1 MTVLSRTEFELLS
14 FLEKNGPSQVSPET
28 AALTGELLAAG
39 WLRKKGVL
47 VELSQAGRREL
58 APYRVEQAII
68 MAAGFGSRM
77 LPATKDTPKP
87 LVEVNG
93 KRIIET
99 LLDALVAA
107 DIRDITVIIGYQA
120 QKFADLLEKYPFLKF
135 VTNADYV
142 NCNNISSMMKVLD
155 RLDANTY
162 ICEAD
167 LYVTN
172 PAVISKYQYDS
183 NILGYY
189 SQETT
194 DWCFKVQ
201 AGRVVDYRQGNR
213 DCYTEYGISYWTK
226 KDCQQLRLD
235 LPQVYAQPAGP
246 QQFWETVPLKWCQ
259 QHYQVRLRECQQEDI
274 AEIDSYQ
281 ELEAFRKRQVG

>member
-1 MTVLSRTEFELLS
+1 MISRAQFELLTS
-14 FLEKNGPSQVSPET
+14 LTKTGPIKAEKVQAQNV
-28 AALTGELLAAG
+28 AELLAKG
-39 WLRKKGVL
+39 WLLKRDGLLEISPRGLKGL
-47 VELSQAGRREL
+47 E
-58 APYRVEQAII
+58 PYQVKRAII

-107 DIRDITVIIGYQA
+107 EIKDITIIVGYQR
-120 QKFADLLEKYPFLKF
+120 QQFKSLLANYPFLKF
-135 VTNADYV
+135 VTNDDYV

-155 RLDANTY
+155 RLDRGTY

-183 NILGYY
+183 NILGFY

-194 DWCFKVQ
+194 DWCFKLQ
-201 AGRVVDYRQGNR
+201 AGYVTDYQQGNT
-213 DCYTEYGISYWTK
+213 DCYNEYGISYWTK
-226 KDCQQLRLD
+226 KDCAQLSRD
-235 LPQVYAQPAGP
+235 LAAVYAQPKGS
-246 QQFWETVPLKWCQ
+246 QQFWEAVPLKWCQ
-259 QHYQVRLRECQQEDI
+259 ENYRVRLRECQKEDI
-274 AEIDSYQ
+274 VEIDSYQ
-281 ELEAFRKRQVG
+281 ELLQIRQKQVS